1 MDGNW
6 SWNGAEQHSKQ
17 NQGSIKFFDFLSPL
31 GWTGAVCGHCQGH
44 RHFAQPRAF
53 TSVEWLQ
60 WVPARRVGLRF
71 CHAVCDE
78 RWVMNVTSSDQM
90 WWSLCASVMSHEL
103 SPTHLI
109 TTSPKLGSWE
119 LRSLVN
125 FRSKQSKY
133 WASNF
138 DPWLL
143 GILQT
148 AMPDPSFVPRGRSLE
163 SRRWSQQSW
172 CGVGAPGGKKTI
184 QNHPKPS
191 KAHRGLSASVEDF
204 GRYSFNFFYIV
215 LSFNYALNIFIT
227 GAEDLRFARQNFIR
241 TYLYQERQMVAWCSL
256 GVWFPSGQCRS
267 REKILSCGSQV
278 GGEGNGRRVLLWEG
292 SLVS

>member
-1 MDGNW
+1 MW
-6 SWNGAEQHSKQ
+6 PLPRSSSFRTTESFHLNGVIAV
-17 NQGSIKFFDFLSPL
+17 SPGQTSGTEVL
-31 GWTGAVCGHCQGH
+31 PRSLRWTMGHECHQLRSDVMKIDEVC
-44 RHFAQPRAF
+44 
-53 TSVEWLQ
+53 V
-60 WVPARRVGLRF
+60 RR
-71 CHAVCDE
+71 
-78 RWVMNVTSSDQM
+78 
-90 WWSLCASVMSHEL
+90 WWVMSHEL

-184 QNHPKPS
+184 QNHPKLS

-215 LSFNYALNIFIT
+215 LNFNCALNIFIT
-227 GAEDLRFARQNFIR
+227 GAEDLRFARQN
-241 TYLYQERQMVAWCSL
+241 W
-256 GVWFPSGQCRS
+256 SGPTCT
-267 REKILSCGSQV
+267 KK
-278 GGEGNGRRVLLWEG
+278 GRW
-292 SLVS
+292 